1 MPEENNEEKVEVKHA
16 SLWEFVL
23 ATFSGAILNL
33 LGDHPINRSLHYLC
47 NSYLPNKIPDEASLV
62 YGVHV
67 GWIDNI
73 KYYETMRMLG
83 YSEVS
88 AELIRQS
95 IKPKLSPE
103 IILRLKWRGLIQGN
117 EFDENSELGK
127 TLREHGIN
135 PDYFVLYEQANK
147 FLPPPSDLIRF
158 SVRDVYYPE
167 VIKKYGMDKEF
178 PEKFVEEAKKLGMDE
193 EVARKYWIAHWELPS
208 ISAVFEM
215 LHRLPKDM
223 PRERFKKYEEMG

>member
-1 MPEENNEEKVEVKHA
+1 
-16 SLWEFVL
+16 
-23 ATFSGAILNL
+23 
-33 LGDHPINRSLHYLC
+33 
-47 NSYLPNKIPDEASLV
+47 
-62 YGVHV
+62 
-67 GWIDNI
+67 
-73 KYYETMRMLG
+73 
-83 YSEVS
+83 
-88 AELIRQS
+88 
-95 IKPKLSPE
+95 
-103 IILRLKWRGLIQGN
+103 
-117 EFDENSELGK
+117 LGK

-223 PRERFKKYEEMG
+223 PRERFKKYEEMGLKYENLITDVETVKDLIRRHDIEPYWRDRLVALSFNPITRIDIRRMYRLGVFTEEDVYWRYRERRT